1 MLQNKFE
8 MPLDLA
14 VKSSNIFNTYLIAVF
29 LFSLVSIFISSLLLS
44 VKLLLIAL
52 LILMSIFFF
61 KKQKSN
67 KITSLK
73 LSAIDEWKIEINNN
87 ETHEVE
93 LCGECIVTYFIIWLN
108 FTTSNCFGRK
118 KVFHLLL
125 LPDSADKDLLRQ
137 LRVRLRFL
145 SNTIE
150 DDNKEDVVVASDSA
164 AISR

>member
-14 VKSSNIFNTYLIAVF
+14 VKSSDIFNAYLVAVF

-52 LILMSIFFF
+52 LISMSIFVF

-73 LSAIDEWKIEINNN
+73 LSATDEWKIEINNKDN
-87 ETHEVE
+87 YEVE
-93 LCGECIVTYFIIWLN
+93 LCGECIVTYFLIWLN

-125 LPDSADKDLLRQ
+125 LPGSADKDLLRQ

-145 SNTIE
+145 SIPSVEAE
-150 DDNKEDVVVASDSA
+150 D
-164 AISR
+164 

>member
-8 MPLDLA
+8 MPLDLV
-14 VKSSNIFNTYLIAVF
+14 VKTSKIFSFYFYLVF
-29 LFSLVSIFISSLLLS
+29 VFSIISIFISSLSLS
-44 VKLLLIAL
+44 VQLLLIAL
-52 LILMSIFFF
+52 LISMSIFVF

-93 LCGECIVTYFIIWLN
+93 LCGECIVTYFLIWLN
-108 FTTSNCFGRK
+108 FTTSNSFGRK
-118 KVFHLLL
+118 KVFHVLL
-125 LPDSADKDLLRQ
+125 LPDSADKDQLRK

-145 SNTIE
+145 SKTNEKNSVI
-150 DDNKEDVVVASDSA
+150 ASDSA
-164 AISR
+164 AIS